1 MANSPTIL
9 NLLDGPG
16 GVDPACHIVWARFR
30 MMRRYLAYRPVEVP
44 RILRKLDLLAHGAEG
59 HGPVL
64 LLLTSAAGIG
74 FAWDGCEQGC
84 VRAALPPLRML
95 SGPVQHFQSAILKAW
110 QLKVTVQVAERT
122 GVFGCTILGCQRI
135 LYNYLPLPT

>member
-1 MANSPTIL
+1 M
-9 NLLDGPG
+9 
-16 GVDPACHIVWARFR
+16 
-30 MMRRYLAYRPVEVP
+30 
-44 RILRKLDLLAHGAEG
+44 
-59 HGPVL
+59 L

-110 QLKVTVQVAERT
+110 QLKVTAQVAEKR
-122 GVFGCTILGCQRI
+122 GFRVHNSWMSED